1 MADSNTTDALTTIIK
16 ALTPLNTDERHR
28 TIDAAMMFLGETVK
42 PARKEQPPG
51 TAGGSEG
58 RTDGNLADPVQKWM
72 KQFEVTEEQLD
83 QVFHFSGDGAFDLH
97 DAPGKS
103 KKDQTLNTY
112 ILTGVGTFLASS
124 NRTFDDATAR
134 GFCEKIGCYDP
145 TNHATHLKNKGSE
158 FSGDKTKGYSL
169 TNVGMK
175 RGAALIKEIASGEK

>member
-1 MADSNTTDALTTIIK
+1 MADIDTTDALTTIIK
-16 ALTPLNTDERHR
+16 ALSPLNSDERHR
-28 TIDAAMMFLGETVK
+28 TVDAAMMFLGETTKTV
-42 PARKEQPPG
+42 RKEPIG
-51 TAGGSEG
+51 KAAGSEG
-58 RTDGNLADPVQKWM
+58 SESGNFADAVQKWM
-72 KQFEVTEEQLD
+72 KQHEVSEEQLD
-83 QVFHFSGDGAFDLH
+83 QVFHFTGDGDFDLH

-112 ILTGVGTFLASS
+112 ILTGVGTFLASN

-158 FSGDKTKGYSL
+158 FSGDKNKGYSL